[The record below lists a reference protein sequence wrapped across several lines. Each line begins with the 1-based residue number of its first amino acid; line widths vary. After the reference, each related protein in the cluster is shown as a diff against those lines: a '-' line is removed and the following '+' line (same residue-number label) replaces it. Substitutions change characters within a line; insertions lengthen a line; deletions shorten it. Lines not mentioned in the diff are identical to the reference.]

1 MKERSARQRRIEGI
15 GRDMRAFE
23 ARVDA
28 LFVSLERELDEQM
41 SKDATMRL
49 LNKELKSVQSAD
61 AALIQ
66 SSPI

>member
-1 MKERSARQRRIEGI
+1 
-15 GRDMRAFE
+15 
-23 ARVDA
+23 
-28 LFVSLERELDEQM
+28 M